1 MHSLEHIGKRRG
13 EMQGDNDSPGEHHG
27 VSGPPVDERYRKV
40 FEHSNDAVMVVDFDA
55 ERFVDVNPAACEL
68 LGYTREELLDLDPED
83 IHPEDFEDIRDEFLR
98 DVLEDGSGWTDDLDC
113 VTKGGETVPTEI
125 SGASLDAGG
134 EEGDESTWMVAMLRD
149 VSERVAYER
158 ELEAEVERLDQF
170 ASVLSHDLR
179 NPLNVVSGRVDLAEE
194 TGDPEHF
201 EAIRNA
207 AERMDALVEDV
218 LVVARQG
225 ETVDAIDAVD
235 LASQSRDAWR
245 LVDAPIASLSVDT
258 DQTIAADPSR
268 VEQLLA
274 NLFRNAVEHG
284 STSPA
289 SHTQQEGVEHGD
301 ADVTITVGDLPDG
314 FYVADDGTG
323 LPSEGRDALFERGV
337 TEDDTGTGLGLAIVA
352 SIADDHGWD
361 VAATDSADGG
371 ARFEVTGVGG
381 RASTE

>member
-1 MHSLEHIGKRRG
+1 MTLPWTHQRTVEWK
-13 EMQGDNDSPGEHHG
+13 MPGDSDPHYENHG
-27 VSGPPVDERYRKV
+27 ASGPPVDELYRKV
-40 FEHSNDAVMVVDFDA
+40 FEHSNDAVMVVDFDD

-83 IHPEDFEDIRDEFLR
+83 IHPEDFDDVRDEFLR
-98 DVLEDGSGWTDDLDC
+98 DVLRDGSGWTDDLDC

-125 SGASLDAGG
+125 SGASLDVSSGDGG
-134 EEGDESTWMVAMLRD
+134 ESTWMVAMLRD
-149 VSERVAYER
+149 VSERVAYEH

-207 AERMDALVEDV
+207 TERMNALVDDV

-225 ETVDAIDAVD
+225 ETVGTIEAVD
-235 LASQSRDAWR
+235 LASQSQEAWR
-245 LVDAPIASLSVDT
+245 LANAPTASLSVET
-258 DQTIAADPSR
+258 GQAIAADPSR
-268 VEQLLA
+268 VKQLLA

-284 STSPA
+284 GS
-289 SHTQQEGVEHGD
+289 GVT
-301 ADVTITVGDLPDG
+301 VTVGDLPDG
-314 FYVADDGTG
+314 FFVADDGTG
-323 LPSEGRDALFERGV
+323 LPSEGRDSLFDRGV

-352 SIADDHGWD
+352 SIADDHGWE
-361 VAATDSADGG
+361 VVATDSADGG
-371 ARFEVTGVGG
+371 ARLEVTGVGG
-381 RASTE
+381 RANSE